1 MKPRRTTLPMRRCVT
16 MAIMVIMAAV
26 AGVLPCSCTAYRPIV
41 TRPPTFG
48 EELLSLEQA
57 RKDGLLT
64 QAEYEERRAGTIA
77 AWKEIGNAPVVEVA
91 GSTRVP

>member
-16 MAIMVIMAAV
+16 MALMVILAAV

-41 TRPPTFG
+41 TRPPTLG

-57 RKDGLLT
+57 RRDGLLT
-64 QAEYEERRAGTIA
+64 QAEFEKCRAGTIA
-77 AWKEIGNAPVVEVA
+77 AWKEIGNSPVVEVA
-91 GSTRVP
+91 ESTRVP

>member
-1 MKPRRTTLPMRRCVT
+1 MKPRCATQPMRRCVT

-41 TRPPTFG
+41 TRPPTLG

-57 RKDGLLT
+57 RRDGLLT
-64 QAEYEERRAGTIA
+64 QAEFERCRAGTIA
-77 AWKEIGNAPVVEVA
+77 AWKEIGNSPVVEVA

>member
-1 MKPRRTTLPMRRCVT
+1 MKPRRTTQPMRRCVT

-41 TRPPTFG
+41 TRPPTLG

-57 RKDGLLT
+57 RRDGLLT
-64 QAEYEERRAGTIA
+64 QAEFERCRAGTIA
-77 AWKEIGNAPVVEVA
+77 AWKEIGNSPVVEVA

>member
-1 MKPRRTTLPMRRCVT
+1 
-16 MAIMVIMAAV
+16 
-26 AGVLPCSCTAYRPIV
+26 VLPCSCTAYRPIV
-41 TRPPTFG
+41 TRPPTLG
-48 EELLSLEQA
+48 EELLSLDQA

-64 QAEYEERRAGTIA
+64 QAEYKERRAGTIA